1 MNHEEREII
10 RNARTAYKRHEIDR
24 WQLWDV
30 YFIVARAIAER
41 AVWNQYIYGVMDIST
56 SVQKGL
62 KMEEKN
68 KTWGTEFVVCGDLPT
83 TIEPKRYVVIKI
95 KKGS

>member
-1 MNHEEREII
+1 MDEIMNHEEREII

-41 AVWNQYIYGVMDIST
+41 AVWN
-56 SVQKGL
+56 
-62 KMEEKN
+62 
-68 KTWGTEFVVCGDLPT
+68 
-83 TIEPKRYVVIKI
+83 
-95 KKGS
+95 